1 MIYLVLG
8 LGWVRCS
15 SLSWVG
21 KNSITVRKVQ
31 YSPKD
36 MNGNKK
42 ISLSSRDPIRIGNI
56 GFYFLRST
64 FEKPKEAY
72 AELARKVRNLFMC

>member
-1 MIYLVLG
+1 MNKMLTMKVA
-8 LGWVRCS
+8 
-15 SLSWVG
+15 G

-36 MNGNKK
+36 MKGSKK
-42 ISLSSRDPIRIGNI
+42 ISVVSKDPIRIGNI
-56 GFYFLRST
+56 GFYFLQST

-72 AELARKVRNLFMC
+72 AELARKVNVVGCHVKPT